1 MLICVVINDLLNF
14 HIYPLLNLICRHY
27 AIIDINN
34 AVTIVCHFIPL
45 YVLGCV

>member
-1 MLICVVINDLLNF
+1 MLINDLLNF
-14 HIYPLLNLICRHY
+14 PIYQLFNLILRHH

-45 YVLGCV
+45 